1 MLRTTLLLLVLVCF
15 VSAASSVQAQAV
27 EQAILTGNALLVV
40 NPDDLVDAAITE
52 IGLSE
57 TVRSEVSG
65 LYDAEPI
72 SYTPGLSSQLIRIS
86 AGVPGIWP
94 ILLGNGGEVL
104 AAAGLKGAGRFAAFG
119 MSPMKLFQTGAFG
132 IPDGANLSYEPQFK
146 RVLAWLL
153 NGEPID
159 STLITGAKTIAL
171 SFSSND
177 RTDTLNWIAAAYP
190 NWTVTE
196 CNDVA
201 TLASCYSGVEL
212 IMTGRRAD
220 DAEAQAI
227 VTALSDASTIGIPVL
242 YKEIGWGTNEVAEAI
257 GNAYGF
263 TLPYAGNY
271 FSDDAASWTDVNQM
285 QQAIF
290 AALGYEPIRTM
301 LQHFKANDYA
311 FDWSACNGE
320 NCTPVVGL
328 DTEFTQ
334 GSDAVRAIL
343 NDLDTAKVNL
353 FTDTGFRLEKLLA
366 LIADH
371 YRQQITYPMDKVTT
385 DDNAFLKSY
394 YADHAV
400 YTFRPINP
408 AQLDMGNFSRS
419 DFSHIAPL
427 SKNITLTSKK
437 NFRAAGVYALPG
449 QTFRVTRN
457 DTSNLTVKIFVN
469 TVRSGATHEWAADG
483 YRRPKYLQSQK
494 FAIAPGE
501 TIELTSPYGGPIQ
514 VDFGSNDLLVDLA
527 FENIGE
533 HPFWDGAEDDATF
546 TQQLNDGHYDWAEL
560 VTPGFEVHSKLE
572 KMLESLADARWGS
585 AVALAAG
592 ASQYTH
598 NYPHVLAGFQGP
610 GVAVEPEIH
619 DFASANGWTIDNLDL
634 VKHMNADQGA
644 CGYGCS
650 GNPYDAYWAFDPTG
664 HGDVHEL
671 GHGLQ
676 GGMRFVGWVNHS
688 MTNYY
693 SYYTKSKYHLATGGA
708 PECQSLPFESNFTI
722 LQASINQPDP
732 AAYMQAQ
739 LWASA
744 GWSDQAAMYIEL
756 MMAAQADGA
765 LQEGWFVRARA
776 HLIER
781 EFNRATVDEPTWLA
795 KRDSLGFSQYSLA
808 QADLVDNNDWL
819 LIALSY
825 VLDRDLRDYLS
836 MWGIPYSAT
845 ADEQVAS
852 LGFTSLPRQYY
863 VGSADGF
870 CYGLD
875 KPSLPVDG
883 LQVWPAETDSDADGM
898 WDAFDNCALTANP
911 LQEDLDTD
919 SAGDVCDDDI
929 DGDGLMNSDEA
940 TRGTDAY
947 NSDSDSDGYTDG
959 EEVTAGSDP
968 LNAASIPGAIP
979 VPALGFPALLLLAL
993 VMITTGIARSR
1004 RTITNN

>member
-1 MLRTTLLLLVLVCF
+1 LLLRTWVLLLVLACF
-15 VSAASSVQAQAV
+15 VSAASSVQAQAI

-65 LYDAEPI
+65 LYDAEQI
-72 SYTPGLSSQLIRIS
+72 SYTPGNSSQLIRIS

-119 MSPMKLFQTGAFG
+119 MSPMKLFQ
-132 IPDGANLSYEPQFK
+132 DGTNLSYEPQLK
-146 RVLAWLL
+146 RILAWLL

-159 STLITGAKTIAL
+159 STLITGPKTIAL
-171 SFSSND
+171 SFSSDD

-190 NWTVTE
+190 NWTVIE

-220 DAEAQAI
+220 DADAQAI

-242 YKEIGWGTNEVAEAI
+242 YKEIGWGTNEVAEGI

-263 TLPYAGNY
+263 TLPYGGN
-271 FSDDAASWTDVNQM
+271 FWANDAASWTDVNQM

-320 NCTPVVGL
+320 DCASVVGL

-334 GSDAVRAIL
+334 GSDAVRAVL
-343 NDLDTAKVNL
+343 NDLDTAKINL

-427 SKNITLTSKK
+427 SKNISLTSKK

-469 TVRSGATHEWAADG
+469 TVRSGATHEWAANG
-483 YRRPKYLQSQK
+483 YLRPKYLQSQK

-514 VDFGSNDLLVDLA
+514 VDFGSNDLPVVLA

-533 HPFWDGAEDDATF
+533 HPFWNGAEDDATF

-592 ASQYTH
+592 ASQYMH

-619 DFASANGWTIDNLDL
+619 DFASANGWTINNLDL
-634 VKHMNADQGA
+634 VKHMNADQAA

-676 GGMRFVGWVNHS
+676 GGMRFVGWVGHS

-739 LWASA
+739 LWAGA

-845 ADEQVAS
+845 ADAQVAS

-929 DGDGLMNSDEA
+929 DGDGLINTGES

-947 NSDSDSDGYTDG
+947 NSDSDGDGYTDG
-959 EEVTAGSDP
+959 EEVAAGRDP
-968 LNAASIPGAIP
+968 LNPASIPGAIP

-1004 RTITNN
+1004 PRKGPSSPVGA